1 MSELLDESRGL
12 AAAIAAGPTQSFR
25 ESKRIVRALA
35 AEAMQLPAVLAAEG
49 AAQGRIARSADYAE
63 GITAFQEKRQPAF
76 RGA

>member
-1 MSELLDESRGL
+1 M
-12 AAAIAAGPTQSFR
+12 
-25 ESKRIVRALA
+25 RALA